1 MSELQLT
8 ALQGDPLDS
17 PWQLNTG
24 RFRYDIVSVGYA
36 QVGSSIALDF
46 LVLCFPLPVISR
58 LRMAFARKMFVVL
71 IFWLGILLVI
81 LSYTYDWRPLP
92 DQGFLA
98 AASHPLSESYTSC
111 NCYLR
116 SSKPRTLLVSLSPA
130 PAQVLVKVRG

>member
-1 MSELQLT
+1 MT

-24 RFRYDIVSVGYA
+24 RFRYDIASVGYA

-58 LRMAFARKMFVVL
+58 LHMAFARKMSVVL

-81 LSYTYDWRPLP
+81 FSQPMISLL
-92 DQGFLA
+92 FLIK
-98 AASHPLSESYTSC
+98 SF
-111 NCYLR
+111 
-116 SSKPRTLLVSLSPA
+116 
-130 PAQVLVKVRG
+130 